1 MRTVRRVSRTVLFG
15 GMLLMVILFL
25 MGEFIKVDGLAFA
38 ALACG
43 FASAISYFVLFFVG
57 GVIHP
62 RHLQSQTKAARRRLR
77 D

>member
-1 MRTVRRVSRTVLFG
+1 
-15 GMLLMVILFL
+15 
-25 MGEFIKVDGLAFA
+25 VDGLAFA